1 MAYLWVP
8 CSRWSGSKVRLVG
21 TDFFHHV
28 LSLQFLS
35 VFGLLLQL
43 LLFWLLIGR
52 ALARCRYTAG
62 PGLDLL
68 DLRRRERIQDLDA
81 QVGDELLLEV
91 GVLVDVEH
99 GGRAQVDAL
108 HLLGRELGGEDR
120 VLIPLLASTP
130 DVGRVSKARR

>member
-1 MAYLWVP
+1 M
-8 CSRWSGSKVRLVG
+8 
-21 TDFFHHV
+21 
-28 LSLQFLS
+28 
-35 VFGLLLQL
+35 FGWLLQL

-91 GVLVDVEH
+91 GVLVDVDVKH

-108 HLLGRELGGEDR
+108 HLLGRELGGENR

-130 DVGRVSKARR
+130 DVGRVSKARG

>member
-1 MAYLWVP
+1 M
-8 CSRWSGSKVRLVG
+8 
-21 TDFFHHV
+21 
-28 LSLQFLS
+28 
-35 VFGLLLQL
+35 FGLLLQL

-68 DLRRRERIQDLDA
+68 DLQGRERIQDLDG
-81 QVGDELLLEV
+81 QVCDELLLEV
-91 GVLVDVEH
+91 GVDGEH

-130 DVGRVSKARR
+130 DVGRVSKARG

>member
-1 MAYLWVP
+1 M
-8 CSRWSGSKVRLVG
+8 
-21 TDFFHHV
+21 
-28 LSLQFLS
+28 
-35 VFGLLLQL
+35 FGLLLQL

-68 DLRRRERIQDLDA
+68 DLQGRERIQDVDG
-81 QVGDELLLEV
+81 QVCDELLLEV
-91 GVLVDVEH
+91 GVLVDGEH

-130 DVGRVSKARR
+130 DVGRVSKARG

>member
-1 MAYLWVP
+1 M
-8 CSRWSGSKVRLVG
+8 
-21 TDFFHHV
+21 
-28 LSLQFLS
+28 
-35 VFGLLLQL
+35 FGLLLQL

-68 DLRRRERIQDLDA
+68 DLQGRERIQDLDG
-81 QVGDELLLEV
+81 QVCDELLLEV
-91 GVLVDVEH
+91 GVDGEH

-108 HLLGRELGGEDR
+108 PLLGRELGGEDR

-130 DVGRVSKARR
+130 DVGRVSKARG

>member
-1 MAYLWVP
+1 MKQARDEYAV
-8 CSRWSGSKVRLVG
+8 
-21 TDFFHHV
+21 
-28 LSLQFLS
+28 FLS

-43 LLFWLLIGR
+43 FLFWLLIGR

-68 DLRRRERIQDLDA
+68 DLQGRERIQDLDG
-81 QVGDELLLEV
+81 QVCDELLLEV

-108 HLLGRELGGEDR
+108 PLLGRELGGEDR
-120 VLIPLLASTP
+120 VLVPPLDSTP
-130 DVGRVSKARR
+130 DVGRVSKARG

>member
-1 MAYLWVP
+1 M
-8 CSRWSGSKVRLVG
+8 
-21 TDFFHHV
+21 
-28 LSLQFLS
+28 
-35 VFGLLLQL
+35 FGLLLQL

-68 DLRRRERIQDLDA
+68 DLQGRERIQDVDC
-81 QVGDELLLEV
+81 QVCDELLLEV
-91 GVLVDVEH
+91 GVLVDVDVEH

-108 HLLGRELGGEDR
+108 QLLGLELGGEDR

-130 DVGRVSKARR
+130 DVGRVSKARG

>member
-1 MAYLWVP
+1 M
-8 CSRWSGSKVRLVG
+8 
-21 TDFFHHV
+21 
-28 LSLQFLS
+28 
-35 VFGLLLQL
+35 FGLLLQL

-81 QVGDELLLEV
+81 QVGDELLLDLEV
-91 GVLVDVEH
+91 GVLVDGEH

-108 HLLGRELGGEDR
+108 PLLGRELGGEDR

-130 DVGRVSKARR
+130 GVG